1 MIWTRMMDPHQVRF
15 IAKHG
20 SIDRYTVITNGTGD
34 SDNACFPNFA
44 LVSVEIYP
52 LSENHKILGRTSVRK
67 DKDPFQRL
75 VATDEQR
82 GWGKVCKFNRSRRP
96 GPMLQFHG
104 GKRERHSW
112 KRIYVSMEI
121 SKKLKCRFDG
131 TLYHRNSSK
140 AKFVSLDSKLFEGI
154 SCWLEQL
161 WEKSY
166 HENWKHFRGK
176 IGNGTELGPGD
187 LGLYEERVAVLS
199 GNLSDEIYFFFFPAA
214 KKISSRFD
222 KISTLYT
229 VFFFFFFGDHVRDAV
244 TKWPL
249 VPLGGILEQTGPI
262 SVAATVSNIM
272 QASESHLKCK
282 YLQRE

>member
-75 VATDEQR
+75 VAIDNNED
-82 GWGKVCKFNRSRRP
+82 GAKFASLIAVDDRDRCSS
-96 GPMLQFHG
+96 FG
-104 GKRERHSW
+104 GERERHSW

-199 GNLSDEIYFFFFPAA
+199 GNLSDEIYFFFFPRGE
-214 KKISSRFD
+214 KNF
-222 KISTLYT
+222 
-229 VFFFFFFGDHVRDAV
+229 
-244 TKWPL
+244 
-249 VPLGGILEQTGPI
+249 
-262 SVAATVSNIM
+262 VS
-272 QASESHLKCK
+272 L
-282 YLQRE
+282 R